1 MNCLLKRK
9 QRESGYADSAA
20 IKEKE
25 ELQELTILL
34 EGRNVAE
41 DYRS

>member
-1 MNCLLKRK
+1 MNCLLKRQ
-9 QRESGYADSAA
+9 QREAEAADLEA